1 MNEAEKIMPYI
12 DPERRPRYDPAIEHL
27 SQEIE
32 NGGDLQYVIAELA
45 DKLLEHMGTEGD
57 SVELRYSHCEKVYGL
72 LNGAAAEFYRIVQGP
87 YEDLAI
93 EKNGHCYKYARE
105 RLFLQNPKT
114 TEAQKTGYAETQ
126 NQLGRRGYDF

>member
-1 MNEAEKIMPYI
+1 MPYI
-12 DPERRPRYDPAIEHL
+12 DPDRRKRFNAAIEHL

-57 SVELRYSHCEKVYGL
+57 SFALRYSHCEKVF
-72 LNGAAAEFYRIVQGP
+72 GALKGSAAEFYRIVQGP

-93 EKNGHCYKYARE
+93 EKNGPCYPYARAC
-105 RLFLQNPKT
+105 LFLQDPET
-114 TEAQKTGYAETQ
+114 TDAQKSGYREML
-126 NQLGRRGYDF
+126 NQLG